1 MDPRGGGGRCWFDC
15 LLRGMS
21 AHERCL
27 IDTELA
33 AINLERT
40 AGLGALIALACDD
53 ATEDESERR

>member
-1 MDPRGGGGRCWFDC
+1 
-15 LLRGMS
+15 MS